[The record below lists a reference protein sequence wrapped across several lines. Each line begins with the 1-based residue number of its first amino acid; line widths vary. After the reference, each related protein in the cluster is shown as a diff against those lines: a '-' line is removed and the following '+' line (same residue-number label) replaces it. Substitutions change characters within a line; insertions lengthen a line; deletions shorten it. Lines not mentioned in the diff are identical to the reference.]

1 MKRIPLSK
9 NFYLHEFT
17 RSQTAARYGIDMSV
31 AEGGIIYSNLR
42 NLCLNVLQPLR
53 NHFGAVHITSGYRPP
68 KLNRRI
74 GGSRNSQHLYGLAA
88 DIVVPGVSPLEVAK
102 WIKANCKGYDQVIH
116 EFGEWVHVSVA
127 SRNRKPR
134 NQRLTAIKV
143 PRRFRKPKTV
153 YVPGLFTLDEAIKR
167 AT

>member
-17 RSQTAARYGIDMSV
+17 RSQTAARHGINMSV
-31 AEGGIIYSNLR
+31 IEGGIIYSNLR

-53 NHFGAVHITSGYRPP
+53 NHFGTVHITSGYRPP
-68 KLNRRI
+68 KLNKRI
-74 GGSRNSQHLYGLAA
+74 GGSSNSQHLYGLAA
-88 DIVVPGVSPLEVAK
+88 DIVVPGVSPLEVAQ

-127 SRNRKPR
+127 SRNRAAR
-134 NQRLTAIKV
+134 NQSLTAIKV

-153 YVPGLFTLDEAIKR
+153 YVPGLFTLDEATRR
-167 AT
+167 AA